1 MLATWEAPNPFQPPH
16 PPGNRI
22 QTAPHG
28 QRRVQRIYPRIRIE
42 RVSAIESFQRSGMR
56 MMKHLEGRGSWNC
69 SSWRRLRRPPHKEQG
84 KGHEVKQ
91 TLEMSQHFWES
102 GLALTCPVGGMG
114 RAGLRG
120 DNGGD
125 VSGSSGAAHGKTGRA
140 ETGQHTTT
148 GNAKGYSMHLIQDC
162 RDTGNKSRDGMGTAP
177 GVLQPFHETRAIPI
191 HHPPCSGGLL
201 LLAPLD
207 AAVDLTVC
215 VLSMFW
221 LDLECRKR
229 CWKLPGCGQWCHL

>member
-1 MLATWEAPNPFQPPH
+1 MGSSKSFPAPTSPWEQDPNCTTWAEKGTKDISKDKDRKGICYRELPKEWNENDE
-16 PPGNRI
+16 GS
-22 QTAPHG
+22 G
-28 QRRVQRIYPRIRIE
+28 GE
-42 RVSAIESFQRSGMR
+42 R
-56 MMKHLEGRGSWNC
+56 NC

-91 TLEMSQHFWES
+91 TLETSQHFWES

-125 VSGSSGAAHGKTGRA
+125 VSGSSGAARGKTGRA
-140 ETGQHTTT
+140 ETGQHTMT

-191 HHPPCSGGLL
+191 HHPPRSGGLL

-207 AAVDLTVC
+207 AAVDRTVC

-221 LDLECRKR
+221 LDLECKKR
-229 CWKLPGCGQWCHL
+229 CWKSPGCGQWHHL